1 MKDYFDLNLSD
12 LALGEVSSLGLAYIG
27 DCVFEL
33 LVRSHLLL
41 SGRHTNRSLHAAA
54 VEYSRAPAQAA
65 AMERLLPHLTEEELT
80 VYRRGRNTH
89 VNSIPK
95 NADVGQYHAATGLEC
110 LFGWLYLKGRKERIN
125 ELFARVVEPS

>member
-1 MKDYFDLNLSD
+1 MNDYFSLQLND
-12 LALGEVSSLGLAYIG
+12 LALQEVSSLGLAYIG

-65 AMERLLPHLTEEELT
+65 AMERLLPLLTEEELT
-80 VYRRGRNTH
+80 VFRRGRNSH

-110 LFGWLYLKGRKERIN
+110 LLGWLYLKGRKERIN
-125 ELFARVVEPS
+125 ELFEQIVIVP

>member
-1 MKDYFDLNLSD
+1 MNDYFSLQLND
-12 LALGEVSSLGLAYIG
+12 LALQEVSSLGLAYIG

-54 VEYSRAPAQAA
+54 VQYSRAPAPAA
-65 AMERLLPHLTEEELT
+65 AMERLLPLLTEEELT
-80 VYRRGRNTH
+80 VFRRGRNSH

-95 NADVGQYHAATGLEC
+95 NADVGQYHAATGLEG
-110 LFGWLYLKGRKERIN
+110 LLGWLYLKGRKERIN
-125 ELFARVVEPS
+125 ELFEQIVIVP